1 MYHRAVS
8 ITESYAGGAWGGG
21 IALGVGPAFQ
31 RRRAGRCGRV
41 QPSLQSQLSVLP
53 RAGGNGVG
61 RFYVSGCYRGNRLA
75 AEEVGLEGRAG
86 VGSGGSDALAYC
98 V

>member
-1 MYHRAVS
+1 MLG
-8 ITESYAGGAWGGG
+8 ELGGAGPLSAWVRRSSGGARDVVG
-21 IALGVGPAFQ
+21 GSNLSSSHSSAFSRGREETALGGSA
-31 RRRAGRCGRV
+31 
-41 QPSLQSQLSVLP
+41 
-53 RAGGNGVG
+53 
-61 RFYVSGCYRGNRLA
+61 VSGCYRGNRLA